1 MTPENFTYWLQGFL
15 EISKATGINDIQLQ
29 EIKNHLKLTL
39 DNKNDLYP
47 VSRKPYLASEI
58 ITHPIAITC

>member
-1 MTPENFTYWLQGFL
+1 MTPENFTYWLQGFF
-15 EISKATGINDIQLQ
+15 EISKSTEINDIQLQ

-47 VSRKPYLASEI
+47 ISTYKISNPP
-58 ITHPIAITC
+58 TIAHHVAFTC